1 MGLEQRG
8 IKSTLL
14 VHEMPQLLKEYNL
27 EIQARLGGGAATNLV
42 FSSSFLAEKFSAA
55 VDLKD
60 ANAVILAQGNY
71 QEMRFDAASRAHI
84 RRELGLEEEDFLVLG
99 AGFAHIRKGF
109 DLFLQL
115 ARKVLA
121 LRGDVHFAW
130 VGDIQF
136 MLKTYLGPE
145 MAQAAATGNFH
156 HIPFTNRIA
165 DYFSAADV
173 LALTSREDPYP
184 TVVME
189 ALACGVPCVAFDEAG
204 GIPELLRREKAGR
217 VAKLADVDDFLAQL
231 ASLLD
236 HEKLDRLRPRLAAMA
251 ERKFD
256 FSDYVERLLRLAQP
270 ALRKVSVA
278 VINYNY
284 ARYLPER
291 LRSIYAQTYPV
302 HEILFLDD
310 ASEDDSVRLAQSE
323 AEAAQRELRVLANT
337 ENSGSVFT
345 QWRRAAEAAQG
356 EFLWLC
362 EADDAADPE
371 FLARLVEAMAGAA
384 HPVLAFTDSRAVDG
398 AGRQVMPSYQS
409 YYFSSGVKELAASG
423 VWTNTAF
430 AQLALRG
437 RNLIPNVSA
446 VLWRREALLRALD
459 SMPDLS
465 AWRVAG
471 DWRLYLALLAQ
482 EAGEV
487 VYIAEPLNTHRRHGD
502 GVTQRLDPAAHV
514 QEIRQM
520 HEIAAAKTLGL
531 NAEAKAAQAAYAEQI
546 TLQLGVTPVKP
557 APAVARKRKV

>member
-1 MGLEQRG
+1 MGHDAQPHGAQLLLLHLARKLKRQWGIEVHLLLLGVGPLLGPYYETAEVSVAYDKTIIGNLLDKYRAMGIRTAIVNSAASARVVPWLEQRG

-42 FSSSFLAEKFSAA
+42 FSSAYLAEKFSAA

-60 ANAVILAQGNY
+60 ANTVILAQGNY
-71 QEMRFDAASRAHI
+71 QEMRFDAAARGRI
-84 RRELGLEEEDFLVLG
+84 RRELGLEEDDFLVLG

-115 ARKVLA
+115 ARKILG

-156 HIPFTNRIA
+156 HIPFTDRVA
-165 DYFSAADV
+165 EYFSAADV

-251 ERKFD
+251 LKKFD
-256 FSDYVERLLRLAQP
+256 FSDYVEKLLRLAQP
-270 ALRKVSVA
+270 ELRKVSVA

-291 LRSIYAQTYPV
+291 LQSIFAQTYPV

-310 ASEDDSVRLAQSE
+310 ASEDDLVQV
-323 AEAAQRELRVLANT
+323 AQRA
-337 ENSGSVFT
+337 GGG
-345 QWRRAAEAAQG
+345 RAAG
-356 EFLWLC
+356 
-362 EADDAADPE
+362 
-371 FLARLVEAMAGAA
+371 
-384 HPVLAFTDSRAVDG
+384 
-398 AGRQVMPSYQS
+398 
-409 YYFSSGVKELAASG
+409 
-423 VWTNTAF
+423 
-430 AQLALRG
+430 
-437 RNLIPNVSA
+437 
-446 VLWRREALLRALD
+446 
-459 SMPDLS
+459 
-465 AWRVAG
+465 VAG
-471 DWRLYLALLAQ
+471 DRQYGKFRLRFRA
-482 EAGEV
+482 
-487 VYIAEPLNTHRRHGD
+487 
-502 GVTQRLDPAAHV
+502 
-514 QEIRQM
+514 M
-520 HEIAAAKTLGL
+520 
-531 NAEAKAAQAAYAEQI
+531 
-546 TLQLGVTPVKP
+546 
-557 APAVARKRKV
+557 APRGGGGAR